1 MKKKY
6 SRAGIKVKPLA
17 KENVQKAAPKAVET
31 AAVAAAPAVEKID
44 VSGRNI
50 FVVFQGTAFDAESKG
65 GYIWA
70 PLANK
75 EGKKFHYWDR
85 MLDVKAGD
93 IILHGSNG
101 CIQAV
106 STARGECYDHEDGR
120 RIDCDYVMIDN
131 AVKTSDYVEDILN
144 ICTMK
149 HAPFNKR
156 GCANS
161 GYLYEMPRELAK
173 IFLKNANLQGVD
185 YAAALLAE

>member
-6 SRAGIKVKPLA
+6 SKAGVKVKPLA
-17 KENVQKAAPKAVET
+17 KETVKKAAPKAAEPVAET
-31 AAVAAAPAVEKID
+31 ISVADK
-44 VSGRNI
+44 NI
-50 FVVFQGTAFDAESKG
+50 FIVFQGTAFDAESKG
-65 GYIWA
+65 GFLWA

-85 MLDVKAGD
+85 LTEVKQGD
-93 IILHGSNG
+93 IILHGCSG

-120 RIDCDYVMIDN
+120 RIDCDYVMIGD
-131 AVKTSDYVEDILN
+131 AVKTADYVEDILS

-156 GCANS
+156 GNANS

-173 IFLKNANLQGVD
+173 IFLRASVAKNPSLQEAG
-185 YAAALLAE
+185 YIAALLAE

>member
-17 KENVQKAAPKAVET
+17 KEAAPKAAPKAVE
-31 AAVAAAPAVEKID
+31 AAPAVEKID

-70 PLANK
+70 PLTNK

-85 MLDVKAGD
+85 LAEVKAGD

-106 STARGECYDHEDGR
+106 STARGECYEHEMQGDNGR
-120 RIDCDYVMIDN
+120 RIDCDYAVIEN
-131 AVKTSDYVEDILN
+131 PVKTSEFVEEILN

-173 IFLKNANLQGVD
+173 LFLKNAGLQEVD
-185 YAAALLAE
+185 YVAALLAE